1 MSYLECNPNH
11 CPSIKEIGKNLV
23 VQELKIKQLEAEK
36 AELIELANSMLIFI
50 PVDALEIYFSDKEVE
65 LIKQIQAEVKS

>member
-11 CPSIKEIGKNLV
+11 CPSIKEMGKNLV

-36 AELIELANSMLIFI
+36 AEILRMIKELAQS
-50 PVDALEIYFSDKEVE
+50 ETCSYRE
-65 LIKQIQAEVKS
+65 LDVILNKFGEK